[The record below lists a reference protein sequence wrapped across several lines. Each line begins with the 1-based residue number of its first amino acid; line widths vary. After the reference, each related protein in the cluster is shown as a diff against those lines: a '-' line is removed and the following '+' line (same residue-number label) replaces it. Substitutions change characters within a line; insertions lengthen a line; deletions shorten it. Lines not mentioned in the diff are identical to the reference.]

1 MEESMAGLEGA
12 LFVEALRW
20 PTDATL
26 LCTVG
31 SADEGDETSA
41 LVALDVRSGGAEV
54 AACDVEMGLGIFEDD
69 LTSGSRQRALTH
81 CAAVEQWGV
90 AVVADRR
97 ASDDH
102 LNLVSCAWDRS
113 AEQPSP
119 CLLRIAE
126 DIALARVEMV
136 DGNDDFVVG
145 LSMDLTRA
153 SDAVDD
159 PRDDEAPAVPCAPL
173 LLALRDSRIGGFPS
187 GGCSA

>member
-1 MEESMAGLEGA
+1 M
-12 LFVEALRW
+12 
-20 PTDATL
+20 
-26 LCTVG
+26 
-31 SADEGDETSA
+31 
-41 LVALDVRSGGAEV
+41 RSGSAEV

-126 DIALARVEMV
+126 DIALARIEMV

-159 PRDDEAPAVPCAPL
+159 PRDDEAPAVPVL
-173 LLALRDSRIGGFPS
+173 LLRPSHQRVYCGARLRRCGQRCARACSGCHLRARRDSRVEVSQAEI
-187 GGCSA
+187 AA